1 MGEMKKNVL
10 LVLVSIVVASFTGC
24 AGSQEAEIPSRE
36 NLSTEI
42 MEDFEFPS

>member
-1 MGEMKKNVL
+1 MKKNVL

>member
-1 MGEMKKNVL
+1 MEKNVL
-10 LVLVSIVVASFTGC
+10 LLLVSIVIASITGC

-42 MEDFEFPS
+42 VEEYEFPSGKG